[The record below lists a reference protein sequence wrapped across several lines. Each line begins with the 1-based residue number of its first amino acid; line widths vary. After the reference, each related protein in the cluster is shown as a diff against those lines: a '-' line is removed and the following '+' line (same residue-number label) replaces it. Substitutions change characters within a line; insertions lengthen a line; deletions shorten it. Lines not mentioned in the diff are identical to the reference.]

1 MARHRMSRVGAA
13 SVVALIGLGAVAV
26 ASASPFQSSDEEPKP
41 EQVDRTPYRAFSA
54 DSWFNTPLPDVA
66 RLNPDGEAIL
76 DYLSTGPENG
86 DGCVRLAGA
95 GDSPW
100 GHPIYWARDGDPE
113 YDLGGVEE
121 KRPPEVDELRIP
133 HSAEPAENSDGHMS
147 VFDREKGYVVALT
160 DAEYDEDSGE
170 WSAKGATVTYL
181 DSNGLFAETGESD
194 DPRNMGTHRGNN
206 GAVMAV
212 RYDMVRAGAINHVLK
227 IAAGPEVS
235 ERFIFPMVGSDGD
248 ELSNDPAV
256 PPQGLRLRLKPDV
269 DLESAELSGQAL
281 VIAQALQRYGAYI
294 GDSGGVTAL
303 KLENTVAEGRGQLW
317 EVSATDLCGLPLT
330 PEYWDVIAEDYDP
343 REDT

>member
-1 MARHRMSRVGAA
+1 MRRHQVSRVA
-13 SVVALIGLGAVAV
+13 VAGVAVLGLGAAAV
-26 ASASPFQSSDEEPKP
+26 ASATAIQNSDTTPPP
-41 EQVDRTPYRAFSA
+41 EQDTSTPYRAFSA
-54 DSWFNTPLPDVA
+54 DSWFNTPLPSAAPAHPNGD
-66 RLNPDGEAIL
+66 DIL

-113 YDLGGVEE
+113 YNLEGAEE
-121 KRPPEVDELRIP
+121 NRPPEVDELRIP
-133 HSAEPAENSDGHMS
+133 RSAEPASNSDGHMS
-147 VFDREKGYVVALT
+147 IFDRDRGYVVALT
-160 DAEYDEDSGE
+160 GAEYDEDSGE
-170 WSAKGATVTYL
+170 WSAQGATVTYL
-181 DSNGLFAETGESD
+181 KSNGLFAETGESD
-194 DPRNMGTHRGNN
+194 DPRNVGTHRGNN

-212 RYDMVRAGAINHVLK
+212 RYDMVQAGAINHVLK

-248 ELSNDPAV
+248 RWTNDPAV
-256 PPQGLRLRLKPDV
+256 PAQGLRLRLKPEI
-269 DLESAELSGQAL
+269 DLESADLSGQAL
-281 VIAQALQRYGAYI
+281 VIAETLQRYGAYI

-317 EVSATDLCGLPLT
+317 EVSSTDLCGLPLT

-343 REDT
+343 REDS